1 LVCGLLELLNPI
13 FCIIVWLGWFSMT
26 LGFVVVCNII
36 GIEGRVGHGIVL
48 AYFLVW
54 SWGYC
59 LALGLCCYLDI

>member
-1 LVCGLLELLNPI
+1 
-13 FCIIVWLGWFSMT
+13 MM
-26 LGFVVVCNII
+26 LGFVVVCNIV

-59 LALGLCCYLDI
+59 LALGLCCYLNI